1 MGRKRKARDPLSFDA
16 LCERREVD
24 AVCAHFQQH
33 GTLPTEGPLVG
44 HVNKWHNEE
53 LPPDLLEPAL
63 QSCPEVV
70 PHLGGGPWDLRLAA
84 RACSSHARQSKL
96 PENADA
102 RAAEERWR
110 RGGTPPP
117 VRTFLLWER
126 FEVLLVLGETLSLAE
141 EAHVVCD
148 YFIAHGGLPR
158 RNRQDRTQPS
168 RILGIVDRWRAQG
181 LPDACRKII
190 EEKCDTLLDEVLD
203 EVSRLIRYY
212 PRKGLPPHNHELSS
226 LVRDLRRAMPPDTA
240 RRLRS
245 ECGKLFKALRSKAAR
260 LAAPTT
266 SEEQAASGEE
276 DGPRTPAKAWCSAV
290 PGELRRFSWIPYA
303 LPPLPCRLC
312 GENFAAQQGE

>member
-1 MGRKRKARDPLSFDA
+1 M
-16 LCERREVD
+16 
-24 AVCAHFQQH
+24 CAHFQQH
-33 GTLPTEGPLVG
+33 GALPAEGPLVG
-44 HVNKWHNEE
+44 HVNKWHNEG

-117 VRTFLLWER
+117 VRTFLLRER

-181 LPDACRKII
+181 LPDACRKIM
-190 EEKCDTLLDEVLD
+190 EERCETFLDEVLE
-203 EVSRLIRYY
+203 EVSMLIRYY
-212 PRKGLPPHNHELSS
+212 QRKG
-226 LVRDLRRAMPPDTA
+226 
-240 RRLRS
+240 
-245 ECGKLFKALRSKAAR
+245 
-260 LAAPTT
+260 
-266 SEEQAASGEE
+266 
-276 DGPRTPAKAWCSAV
+276 
-290 PGELRRFSWIPYA
+290 
-303 LPPLPCRLC
+303 
-312 GENFAAQQGE
+312 